1 MTAKTR
7 KPATTHR
14 ATPKSTK
21 AAEGADDTQETFVRG
36 NARLHQLLA
45 RPDIATGVAEVEA
58 EAREMDRLYAE
69 NLAKIRRAGQLTQ
82 SDVAAKLGVGQGV
95 VSRLERRD
103 DMLLSTL
110 AEYLHATG
118 AEQPRIVVNL
128 NGVEVELDLDRLRQ
142 PH

>member
-7 KPATTHR
+7 KAAAQRKPAKTTKGKPE
-14 ATPKSTK
+14 AKES
-21 AAEGADDTQETFVRG
+21 FVRG
-36 NARLHQLLA
+36 NSRLHELLA
-45 RPDIATGVAEVEA
+45 RPDIAAGVAEVEA
-58 EAREMDRLYAE
+58 EAREMDRLYAD
-69 NLAKIRRAGQLTQ
+69 NLAKIRKAGELTQ
-82 SDVAAKLGVGQGV
+82 SDVAAKLGVGQAV

-118 AEQPRIVVNL
+118 AEQPRIVVTL

-142 PH
+142 PHE